1 MTRDNVNA
9 IFHLCLIAEL
19 FFLLVFTLLI
29 HGLFGMYETS
39 IAFFPKVWVF
49 CYGTR
54 TGAILK
60 ATNSLQ
66 ILMLELWFQILLDD
80 VKVTEQLLDLAFYLL
95 IVLGGYKQVF
105 HNPHLLRSI
114 TCITYMYWD
123 LLSWCRKPVMTP
135 RSLCIQQ
142 LWHAVYIY

>member
-1 MTRDNVNA
+1 MNA

-19 FFLLVFTLLI
+19 FFLLLFTLLI

-39 IAFFPKVWVF
+39 ISFFPKVRVF
-49 CYGTR
+49 CHGTR

-60 ATNSLQ
+60 ASKSLK

-80 VKVTEQLLDLAFYLL
+80 VKVTEQLLDLVFYLL

-105 HNPHLLRSI
+105 HNPYLLRSI
-114 TCITYMYWD
+114 ICTT
-123 LLSWCRKPVMTP
+123 
-135 RSLCIQQ
+135 
-142 LWHAVYIY
+142 YIY